1 MALKGTLKDFA
12 IADIFQLIAHQQKT
26 GILDLA
32 REEEQIQIV
41 FEEGY
46 VIMAEPK
53 MKRKGEK
60 LGELLLRSGLI
71 ADKDLEEALEVQK
84 ETLQKLGDILIE
96 RNVINKDGL
105 RKVLRLQTEE
115 TLFAVLQWTDGLY
128 EFHQM
133 PVRYERDIYRQISA
147 EHVLMEGYRRLDEW
161 KMIQN
166 DVPTPEIVFTIGEES
181 LPFLEEGKLNL
192 EKREF
197 RKLSEEEKKILAMVD
212 GNRTVREIRDLSLLG
227 EFEAMKALSSLL
239 KGKYIE
245 PVRQDT
251 GAEAGEGALPPLQAQ
266 GYLRIAAATALVL
279 VLWLLVLGLGFF
291 PAPLKVGPGVRETV
305 PSQELK
311 IICLNGVRDQLD
323 SALEV
328 YRIGEG
334 SYPLKL
340 DDLAQGG
347 TYVFPRFSR
356 GLGQDLFYLNRG
368 DNYLLLLPKI

>member
-1 MALKGTLKDFA
+1 MALKGTLKDFG

-41 FEEGY
+41 FEEGF

-71 ADKDLEEALEVQK
+71 ADKDLEEALEIQK

-115 TLFAVLQWTDGLY
+115 TLFSVLQWTDGLY

-161 KMIQN
+161 KMIRN
-166 DVPTPEIVFTIGEES
+166 DVPTPEIVFTLGDES
-181 LPFLEEGKLNL
+181 LPFMEAGKLNL

-227 EFEAMKALSSLL
+227 EFEAMKALSNLL
-239 KGKYIE
+239 KGRYIE
-245 PVRQDT
+245 PVRQENEE
-251 GAEAGEGALPPLQAQ
+251 EAGEGTLPALQTQ
-266 GYLRIAAATALVL
+266 GYLKIAAATVLVL
-279 VLWLLVLGLGFF
+279 ALWLLVLGFEF
-291 PAPLKVGPGVRETV
+291 SPAPLKVGPEVRETAR
-305 PSQELK
+305 PHELK
-311 IICLNGVRDQLD
+311 IIWLNGVRDQLD

-334 SYPLKL
+334 TYPLKL
-340 DDLAQGG
+340 DDLAQGE
-347 TYVFPRFSR
+347 TYIFPRFSQ
-356 GLGQDLFYLNRG
+356 GLGQNLFYLNRG

>member
-1 MALKGTLKDFA
+1 MALKGTLKDFG

-41 FEEGY
+41 FEEGF

-71 ADKDLEEALEVQK
+71 ADKDLEEALEIQK

-115 TLFAVLQWTDGLY
+115 TLFSVLQWTDGLY

-161 KMIQN
+161 KMIRN
-166 DVPTPEIVFTIGEES
+166 DVPTPEIVFTLGDES
-181 LPFLEEGKLNL
+181 LPFMEAGKLNL

-227 EFEAMKALSSLL
+227 EFEAMKALSNLL
-239 KGKYIE
+239 KGRYIE
-245 PVRQDT
+245 PVRQENEE
-251 GAEAGEGALPPLQAQ
+251 EAGEGTLPALQTQ
-266 GYLRIAAATALVL
+266 GYLKIAAATVLVL
-279 VLWLLVLGLGFF
+279 ALWLLVLGFEF
-291 PAPLKVGPGVRETV
+291 SPRPLKVGPEVRETAR
-305 PSQELK
+305 PHELK
-311 IICLNGVRDQLD
+311 IIWLNGVRDQLD

-340 DDLAQGG
+340 DDLVQGG
-347 TYVFPRFSR
+347 TYVFLRFSR